1 MCVTAVTMAVSYRVD
16 DAAAGQADELR
27 GRVAERPTE
36 VSHEAARVYSTHAG
50 ATLHVLHSPGRRTRL
65 PVSLSVRDDRL

>member
-36 VSHEAARVYSTHAG
+36 VSHEAA
-50 ATLHVLHSPGRRTRL
+50 
-65 PVSLSVRDDRL
+65 